1 MSVELLLVGAAGELQ
16 VAALEVLL
24 EVFVDGEGD
33 SLAGGDSHDAGGDAL
48 VESVETFLP
57 VKIVSQ
63 SFNWGILRQVLATC
77 CVTYLNMSLA
87 MRAILFQA
95 LSPG

>member
-1 MSVELLLVGAAGELQ
+1 MTRDRGRKRRGSVELLLVVAAGELE

-33 SLAGGDSHDAGGDAL
+33 GLAGGDSHNTGGDTL

-63 SFNWGILRQVLATC
+63 TFNWNFV
-77 CVTYLNMSLA
+77 
-87 MRAILFQA
+87 
-95 LSPG
+95 